1 MSRWKKGYAIEHM
14 PEVWINFLISVAR
27 GVGIRLSAGMRS
39 SAWSLMDGC
48 GTGGILGVCSD
59 LDQKRA
65 FFWSKSE
72 LETPETPET
81 LETPETPETLETLLV
96 MWSLGCVGGIVVAGE
111 LVAVDLVGRFFWRI
125 R

>member
-27 GVGIRLSAGMRS
+27 GVGIRLSAGMRA

-48 GTGGILGVCSD
+48 GTGGILGFCSD

-81 LETPETPETLETLLV
+81 PETSETLLV
-96 MWSLGCVGGIVVAGE
+96 MWAWGCVGAGE
-111 LVAVDLVGRFFWRI
+111 LVARFFWRM

>member
-1 MSRWKKGYAIEHM
+1 MSWNGVSRWKKGYAIEHM

-48 GTGGILGVCSD
+48 GTGGIFGFCSD

-81 LETPETPETLETLLV
+81 LLV
-96 MWSLGCVGGIVVAGE
+96 MWAWGCVGAGE
-111 LVAVDLVGRFFWRI
+111 LVVGDLVAGFFLRM

>member
-72 LETPETPET
+72 LET
-81 LETPETPETLETLLV
+81 LETLETLLV
-96 MWSLGCVGGIVVAGE
+96 MWAWGCVGAGE
-111 LVAVDLVGRFFWRI
+111 LVAGELVGRFFWRM